1 MPNDIVHFA
10 IHADDC
16 ERAKT
21 FYETVFGWGFQPWGP
36 PDFWLI
42 QTSPRGIKGALQK
55 RRGTA
60 GGTGSA
66 SMGGYEC
73 TVSVDDVRVIA
84 AAIEK
89 AGGKVVM
96 PPFLIERVGTLI
108 QFVDTEGN
116 AACAMQYEPG
126 VMS

>member
-1 MPNDIVHFA
+1 MPNDIAHFA

-16 ERAKT
+16 ERAKA
-21 FYETVFGWGFQPWGP
+21 FYKTVFGWRFEPWGP

-55 RRGTA
+55 RRGPA
-60 GGTGSA
+60 A
-66 SMGGYEC
+66 SGMRGYEC
-73 TVSVDDVRVIA
+73 TVSVDDVGAVA

-89 AGGKVVM
+89 AGGKIVTQ
-96 PPFLIERVGTLI
+96 PFRIEGVGTLI
-108 QFVDTEGN
+108 QFVDTEDN

-126 VMS
+126 VLS